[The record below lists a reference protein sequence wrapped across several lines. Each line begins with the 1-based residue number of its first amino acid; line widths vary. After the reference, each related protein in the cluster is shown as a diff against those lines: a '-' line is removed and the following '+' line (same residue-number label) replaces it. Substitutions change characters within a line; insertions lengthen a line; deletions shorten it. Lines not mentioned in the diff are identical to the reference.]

1 MKKRLVLMALLLSVS
16 PSNAASAQIS
26 ESALSG
32 KIVTTTNKPVPNLH
46 LTVKNTANDET
57 QFVAVSKDGS
67 FTIYNLAPG
76 IYEITASATG
86 FKPSTESVAIRPG
99 AGQVANIVM
108 QPEATGTGQFPRRR
122 IRVHTQQRVRCA
134 KFLRHSEASLSPQSI
149 WRIGGRADL
158 EGSYLHLRRLRGATA
173 IARRYPGHDC
183 SLSGSP
189 SWQSLDGA
197 NHARCDRRAVRECL
211 LPVAER
217 ASSGF
222 RGYRN
227 LHVCRAAA
235 HSAKLFYGQGRS

>member
-108 QPEATGTGQFPRRR
+108 QPEATGTGQGGTSGVSGTVSSKNVSDLPLNGRSASDLATLEPGVTSAR
-122 IRVHTQQRVRCA
+122 TQASGQAQRG
-134 KFLRHSEASLSPQSI
+134 FGNQMTIS
-149 WRIGGRADL
+149 GGRPRQND
-158 EGSYLHLRRLRGATA
+158 
-173 IARRYPGHDC
+173 AR
-183 SLSGSP
+183 
-189 SWQSLDGA
+189 
-197 NHARCDRRAVRECL
+197 
-211 LPVAER
+211 
-217 ASSGF
+217 
-222 RGYRN
+222 
-227 LHVCRAAA
+227 
-235 HSAKLFYGQGRS
+235 